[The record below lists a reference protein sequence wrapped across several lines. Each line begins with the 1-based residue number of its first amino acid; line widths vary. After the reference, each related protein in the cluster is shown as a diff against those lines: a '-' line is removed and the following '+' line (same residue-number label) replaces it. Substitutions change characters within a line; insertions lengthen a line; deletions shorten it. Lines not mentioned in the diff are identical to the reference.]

1 MSDGT
6 PIPFSAA
13 DAPLSYELVQRYNT
27 AVRELNNAESYDVK
41 EFASLVDR
49 TFHDVFTTLGAIEAR
64 STGK

>member
-27 AVRELNNAESYDVK
+27 AVAALNSGDSIDIK
-41 EFASLVDR
+41 EFARLVDS

-64 STGK
+64 SSGK